1 MRVCSENGR
10 KDKKQRSGGVIVSE
24 KMKVLVVE
32 PMQEPDV
39 KEIDAGLKSLQ
50 KEVGGRIQAL
60 YPFDEKAA
68 VVCNDEGKINGLELN
83 RALRN
88 DNGRIYDI
96 IAGPFL
102 ICGLD
107 GDRFGSLPDKLISKF
122 SEQFKQ
128 PEMFIQVGREMLALP
143 TEPQKPR
150 DLHIENN
157 SGIINF
163 GSGTNTIIHT
173 HTRQT
178 VSSVTMKETG
188 RGKPS
193 VRKTLEQVKKEQGN
207 RGQPK
212 PPRKSPPEL

>member
-1 MRVCSENGR
+1 MTKENTGQ
-10 KDKKQRSGGVIVSE
+10 D

-32 PMQEPDV
+32 PMQEPYV

-50 KEVGGRIQAL
+50 KEVGGRIQTL

-68 VVCNDEGKINGLELN
+68 VVCNDEGKINGMELN
-83 RALRN
+83 RALRD

-107 GDRFGSLPDKLISKF
+107 GDRFGSLPDELISKF

-128 PEMFIQVGREMLALP
+128 PEMFIQVGREMLVLP
-143 TEPQKPR
+143 TKPQKPR
-150 DLHIENN
+150 DLHIERND
-157 SGIINF
+157 GIINF

-173 HTRQT
+173 HIRQT
-178 VSSVTMKETG
+178 ASSFTMKETG

-193 VRKTLEQVKKEQGN
+193 VRKTLEQAKKEQGN

>member
-1 MRVCSENGR
+1 MTKENTGQ
-10 KDKKQRSGGVIVSE
+10 D
-24 KMKVLVVE
+24 KMKVLIVE
-32 PMQEPDV
+32 PMQEPYV

-60 YPFDEKAA
+60 YPFEEEAA
-68 VVCNDEGKINGLELN
+68 VVCNDEGKINGMELN
-83 RALRN
+83 RVLRD

-107 GDRFGSLPDKLISKF
+107 GDRFGSLPDELISKF

-128 PEMFIQVGREMLALP
+128 PEMFIQVGREMLAIP
-143 TEPQKPR
+143 AKPQKPR

-157 SGIINF
+157 SGIINL
-163 GSGTNTIIHT
+163 GGGTNTIIHT

-178 VSSVTMKETG
+178 VSSVTTKESG
-188 RGKPS
+188 RDKPS
-193 VRKTLEQVKKEQGN
+193 VRKTLEQAKKDQGN
-207 RGQPK
+207 RWQTK

>member
-1 MRVCSENGR
+1 M
-10 KDKKQRSGGVIVSE
+10 KK
-24 KMKVLVVE
+24 L
-32 PMQEPDV
+32 P
-39 KEIDAGLKSLQ
+39 L
-50 KEVGGRIQAL
+50 
-60 YPFDEKAA
+60 F
-68 VVCNDEGKINGLELN
+68 DEGKINGMELN
-83 RALRN
+83 RALRDDN
-88 DNGRIYDI
+88 DRIYDI

-107 GDRFGSLPDKLISKF
+107 GDRFGSLPDELISKF

-188 RGKPS
+188 RDKPS
-193 VRKTLEQVKKEQGN
+193 VRKTLEQAKKEQGS

-212 PPRKSPPEL
+212 PPRKLPPEL